1 MVCPAALRPTRIACA
16 SLILAARALA
26 QGTDRPSSLRGIV
39 YDSLISSAPLAGAEV
54 WVEGTSRTART
65 DADGRFELPVVPP
78 GRYRLTF
85 YHAILDSTGLSTA
98 PAVVD
103 VTTGPP
109 ADIVLVTP
117 GPAAA
122 HRSLCPHDPGYATG
136 AIIALVRD
144 ATDGTVLGDIPV
156 TAAWTVYAV
165 GQAAVRGT
173 RRAASGRSDASGR
186 VLLCNVPT
194 DVEVVLEGRV
204 GAGPPGMVLVDLAR
218 RPFRHTYLSLAA
230 GPTSGGLQG
239 VVRNRNGAGVPGAT
253 VVAIGTNS
261 HAVTDDFGEFTLR
274 DLAAGSRIIEARAI
288 GYPPARAQATIRPGL
303 TERME
308 LAVADSIP
316 VLDPVTVVARYEP
329 YLARVGFAMRR
340 HTAIGHF
347 IDTTDIQRTGAIQF
361 EEVLRMVPGVRLRPN
376 GSSYL
381 VELQRGEGQITNRA
395 LANYCPPAYFI
406 DGVYFPLPPIQT
418 PSVPLVPEEVLG
430 IEVYSNLTSAPPQY
444 QRLDSGCGVI
454 LIWTKRGVPKQR
466 R

>member
-1 MVCPAALRPTRIACA
+1 MGRSSETFPSPPRGPSTRSGKRRSAGRDGPRPGGPMLPAACCSVMCPPTWRWY
-16 SLILAARALA
+16 S
-26 QGTDRPSSLRGIV
+26 
-39 YDSLISSAPLAGAEV
+39 
-54 WVEGTSRTART
+54 
-65 DADGRFELPVVPP
+65 
-78 GRYRLTF
+78 
-85 YHAILDSTGLSTA
+85 
-98 PAVVD
+98 
-103 VTTGPP
+103 
-109 ADIVLVTP
+109 
-117 GPAAA
+117 
-122 HRSLCPHDPGYATG
+122 
-136 AIIALVRD
+136 
-144 ATDGTVLGDIPV
+144 
-156 TAAWTVYAV
+156 
-165 GQAAVRGT
+165 
-173 RRAASGRSDASGR
+173 RAASARGHPGWCWSIWPGTI
-186 VLLCNVPT
+186 P
-194 DVEVVLEGRV
+194 G
-204 GAGPPGMVLVDLAR
+204 GPAMVLVNLAR

-406 DGVYFPLPPIQT
+406 DGVYFPLPPLQT
-418 PSVPLVPEEVLG
+418 PSLPLVPEEILG
-430 IEVYSNLTSAPPQY
+430 IEVYSNLSSAPPQY
-444 QRLDSGCGVI
+444 QRLDSSCGVI
-454 LIWTKRGVPKQR
+454 LIWTKRGVPKQ
-466 R
+466 